1 MEKNPRIGDIVWYN
15 VGGRGHET
23 VGLVVDVR
31 EFMWRHRS
39 PWENTNKRYENC
51 IRIKWMRM
59 GKYKPKAIT
68 PPIYVSEWGLTRQA
82 GVVEDDLLIEGAV
95 PVEGVHLG
103 REWYEGR
110 YFKVMS
116 KVEDRQK

>member
-51 IRIKWMRM
+51 VRIKWMRM
-59 GKYKPKAIT
+59 GKYKPKPIT
-68 PPIYVSEWGLTRQA
+68 PPIYESEWVLAHQDGT
-82 GVVEDDLLIEGAV
+82 GEDDLLIEGAV
-95 PVEGVHLG
+95 PLEGVHLG

-110 YFKVMS
+110 FFKVMS